1 MIDFDICTSL
11 LHDPMHVLIEGV
23 CISELKYLLNYATKE
38 KRIDLSKINKRIL
51 GFEYFFVDK
60 DDKPNAISENHIVNG
75 SFPLSAGQMITLV
88 LNLPFLLGDLF
99 NRFDEHWLNFINLN
113 QILNLVFSFFYDQTT
128 LDDLNSKTREYLENF
143 HLLYSSASITPK
155 MHYLTHLTAQ
165 MENFGPLRQHACFR
179 CEAKNGLLKS
189 LDFKNFKNICLSVAE
204 KHQFWMASVEMKQ
217 VNKNSLQYTDDIC
230 KIDSKRPVSDKHFN
244 YLKPN
249 SYLSVSKFLKKNGFQ
264 YIPGSFLILNFD
276 LKVNLTDSIG
286 MIKEI
291 LVVDGLYIFYLQLHS
306 IKKFHKNLNC
316 LEISSQENY
325 KYVKYEDLYF
335 KQVQF
340 SKYFSDLLFL
350 QVRYLHHLLSGD

>member
-1 MIDFDICTSL
+1 MLKIKAFCALCGIDFDICTSL
-11 LHDPMHVLIEGV
+11 LHDTMHDLIEGV

-179 CEAKNGLLKS
+179 CEAKNGVLKS
-189 LDFKNFKNICLSVAE
+189 
-204 KHQFWMASVEMKQ
+204 
-217 VNKNSLQYTDDIC
+217 
-230 KIDSKRPVSDKHFN
+230 
-244 YLKPN
+244 
-249 SYLSVSKFLKKNGFQ
+249 FLFTK
-264 YIPGSFLILNFD
+264 L
-276 LKVNLTDSIG
+276 
-286 MIKEI
+286 
-291 LVVDGLYIFYLQLHS
+291 
-306 IKKFHKNLNC
+306 
-316 LEISSQENY
+316 
-325 KYVKYEDLYF
+325 
-335 KQVQF
+335 
-340 SKYFSDLLFL
+340 
-350 QVRYLHHLLSGD
+350 